1 MQWILL
7 HLLNIFLKNCDNKG
21 NDMLHKKIRTLNYYV
36 TYINYVQK
44 FMEKKQEGNLIPQVS
59 GCWDYG

>member
-7 HLLNIFLKNCDNKG
+7 RLLNIFLKNCTNKG
-21 NDMLHKKIRTLNYYV
+21 NDVTLHEKIRTLNYYV

-44 FMEKKQEGNLIPQVS
+44 SVEKKQERNLIPQAF
-59 GCWDYG
+59 GC